1 MSSRNVYDFS
11 KAVVWLCTL
20 FSSTINQHCWIN
32 QRRKYVVSL
41 SWLWLV
47 CAKYETQRK
56 CLHKK
61 RVQLPEDC
69 FGSPTCLHAASL
81 KVKIPYSCY
90 LKSRAIQSRVRE
102 QNNCPNLGNKS
113 TSSRIPTEK
122 ATFRPESYLMFCNTC
137 MNENT
142 LLVCTCFWWI
152 HLFPPAARRQTQLT
166 AQAKN
171 VPGNFPILTY

>member
-1 MSSRNVYDFS
+1 MLF
-11 KAVVWLCTL
+11 LCSGLLLQIL
-20 FSSTINQHCWIN
+20 FSEYSYPSIQFWPSLDTEPFVATGTIKVN
-32 QRRKYVVSL
+32 K
-41 SWLWLV
+41 
-47 CAKYETQRK
+47 CAQNKATQWTIA
-56 CLHKK
+56 
-61 RVQLPEDC
+61 LP
-69 FGSPTCLHAASL
+69 T
-81 KVKIPYSCY
+81 VYSQSQACP
-90 LKSRAIQSRVRE
+90 KAKAIQSRVRE

-113 TSSRIPTEK
+113 ASSRIPTEK

-171 VPGNFPILTY
+171 VPGNFPVLTY